1 MNKIQELFEKEF
13 RSVTDR
19 IKFVDPTKK
28 LINFWDMKE
37 ITDPSY
43 FDEPLF
49 REIEIPKELVFLI
62 FRRGFEAACRS
73 LLEEVHKYEK

>member
-13 RSVTDR
+13 PSVTDR

-28 LINFWDMKE
+28 LMNFWDMKE

-43 FDEPLF
+43 FNEPLF
-49 REIEIPKELVFLI
+49 KEIEIPKELVFFI
-62 FRRGFEAACRS
+62 FRRGFDAACRS
-73 LLEEVHKYEK
+73 LLEEVHEYQK